1 MSLAK
6 VLLSV
11 FLLIN
16 AAGVLWAYWD
26 IWRRRS
32 TSGTE
37 ALLISVLLLIP
48 LLGFLLFLWVLRA
61 PQPQP
66 SGLMGNMPRGEYTHR
81 MISQFAVLERA
92 KPESHQSREV
102 GDGDATGDS
111 K

>member
-1 MSLAK
+1 MRFPSDQRCRRSL
-6 VLLSV
+6 
-11 FLLIN
+11 
-16 AAGVLWAYWD
+16 AYWD

-32 TSGTE
+32 TYGAE

-48 LLGFLLFLWVLRA
+48 LLGFLLFLWLLRA
-61 PQPQP
+61 PPPQP

-81 MISQFAVLERA
+81 MISHFAVLEHA
-92 KPESHQSREV
+92 KPESNKTREV